1 MRTTPAAV
9 LAAALLT
16 ACAPALT
23 RGVPQTPS
31 APPTAGTRGGAA
43 PLATKRV
50 AAKRP
55 PGTLVAED
63 ATVCVMAPE
72 AFAGAAAGTVVRC
85 AWAPPESAGR

>member
-1 MRTTPAAV
+1 MRPTPAV
-9 LAAALLT
+9 VAAALLT

-50 AAKRP
+50 VAKSP
-55 PGTLVAED
+55 PGTLVRER
-63 ATVCVMAPE
+63 E
-72 AFAGAAAGTVVRC
+72 VV
-85 AWAPPESAGR
+85 EVIVVGL